1 MCATFKKYQFTN
13 ALPVFFESF
22 SVALGAVAVMYSPAR
37 TLPSVYTSAKRV
49 IVLNNRRKINP
60 SKLNC

>member
-37 TLPSVYTSAKRV
+37 TLRV
-49 IVLNNRRKINP
+49 IDLNNRRKINP